1 MTTPQVLCDISQQQ
15 MTPEQQ
21 AVLRS
26 VRKLVDFWRIE
37 PEELAF
43 EAPECAASPHP
54 VVAPEPSGP
63 KYRHPRTGETWDG
76 DGGQPPWLREALTK
90 QGYTVDELRINSPL
104 NGGQGQAEASAT

>member
-1 MTTPQVLCDISQQQ
+1 

-43 EAPECAASPHP
+43 EAPERTPSAEVAS
-54 VVAPEPSGP
+54 EPPGP
-63 KYRHPRTGETWDG
+63 KYRHPRTGEIWDG
-76 DGGQPPWLREALTK
+76 EGVQPPWLREALTK

-104 NGGQGQAEASAT
+104 NGGQGQADVSVP